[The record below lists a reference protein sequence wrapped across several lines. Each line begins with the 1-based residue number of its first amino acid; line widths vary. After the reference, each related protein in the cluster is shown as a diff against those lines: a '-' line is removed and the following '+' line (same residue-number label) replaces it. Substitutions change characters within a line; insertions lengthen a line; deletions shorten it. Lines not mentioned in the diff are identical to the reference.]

1 MRTHYNKMSL
11 RLLLMTM
18 VIAAVSCLP
27 AWAVAGEGAVK
38 VTYNLSNVTC
48 DSPTAATPGED
59 FTFQLINKGP
69 EEISMTSLRI
79 EIGGMGTKEY
89 TSSPDQWGKF
99 TIFGEAI
106 TADISIYATGYISYE
121 EGAIIYY
128 LDKDNKQGK
137 TESFDRTMA
146 SVEIPQSVTKEG
158 VSYAINTLG
167 YQTFINASNL
177 TSVTIP
183 ASIKYFEGQIFQ
195 GCTNLKE
202 IHLLRTDSIGMFLP
216 PDGSAFTGMDKD
228 KCTIYV
234 PKGSLAAF
242 KGWGGFT
249 EIREEGSP
257 VVKRFTITRSDFFS
271 VAYYGPDLV
280 DEGQRLEARLTPE
293 RGYVLGVG
301 DITVT
306 MNGKKLDPGSKEFFY
321 GTFGEETLT
330 IETVTGDVTITA
342 KARKIGGDPFAF
354 GDFTYRI
361 TGDAAVE
368 VAGVKEDA
376 YTKGRSYVIPSSLE
390 YEGNYYA
397 VSGIGLKAF
406 EGRIM
411 ESITIPSSVETVGTE
426 SFVNAQADEIHIQ
439 RSTPPATVNGSFNI
453 LDKNRCRVYV
463 PKGALSAYHD
473 ATWDWLGFPYI
484 MEEGDKYFDVSF
496 ELKGLTVKTFQPEIV
511 IPGRNLSFTLVAD
524 SGSLLPD
531 SILVWL
537 GEKKVGPEGYTYDA
551 KTGDAIIAV
560 TSDNLTIKAEAIGA
574 LVPGADAEITI
585 GKDSTYTA
593 GSTTDGKFNGI
604 IGSDEKQTE
613 IKSLKI
619 ETEEGKVTGITLKS
633 LVVSP
638 GSNAGVTI
646 SAKSEI
652 EITLDGDNELGNL
665 LNQGITRLLAGVKTS
680 LSVKVENEGTFID
693 ETGLL
698 NAIAGSAALAISR
711 RPEEA
716 LEIEAGS
723 SIVLKVDVSTTEGAN
738 LSYIWEKFNSDE
750 NTWDQVKPEKVPE
763 ARALYALRSDVVSA
777 DEDAQ
782 LEVSEA
788 GQYRCQVSNKVGDVI
803 STLTAYSEVSVA
815 SSSTDPVITY
825 NVTLPSVD
833 GIVLTPAAGSYSV
846 EEGASFS
853 FSFTLEADYDQS
865 TPIVKV
871 GDKTI
876 EPASDGKYEIKNINS
891 DITISIT
898 GIVRNTTVGNAEV
911 DSDALR
917 VWGSNGVLH
926 IRSAH
931 TCIAYIVTF
940 GGQLY
945 KAVTLPVGETL
956 ITIPQG
962 SYIINIGEQSYKIR
976 F

>member
-1 MRTHYNKMSL
+1 M
-11 RLLLMTM
+11 
-18 VIAAVSCLP
+18 
-27 AWAVAGEGAVK
+27 
-38 VTYNLSNVTC
+38 
-48 DSPTAATPGED
+48 
-59 FTFQLINKGP
+59 
-69 EEISMTSLRI
+69 
-79 EIGGMGTKEY
+79 
-89 TSSPDQWGKF
+89 
-99 TIFGEAI
+99 
-106 TADISIYATGYISYE
+106 
-121 EGAIIYY
+121 
-128 LDKDNKQGK
+128 
-137 TESFDRTMA
+137 
-146 SVEIPQSVTKEG
+146 
-158 VSYAINTLG
+158 
-167 YQTFINASNL
+167 
-177 TSVTIP
+177 
-183 ASIKYFEGQIFQ
+183 
-195 GCTNLKE
+195 
-202 IHLLRTDSIGMFLP
+202 
-216 PDGSAFTGMDKD
+216 
-228 KCTIYV
+228 
-234 PKGSLAAF
+234 
-242 KGWGGFT
+242 
-249 EIREEGSP
+249 
-257 VVKRFTITRSDFFS
+257 
-271 VAYYGPDLV
+271 
-280 DEGQRLEARLTPE
+280 
-293 RGYVLGVG
+293 
-301 DITVT
+301 
-306 MNGKKLDPGSKEFFY
+306 
-321 GTFGEETLT
+321 
-330 IETVTGDVTITA
+330 
-342 KARKIGGDPFAF
+342 
-354 GDFTYRI
+354 
-361 TGDAAVE
+361 
-368 VAGVKEDA
+368 
-376 YTKGRSYVIPSSLE
+376 
-390 YEGNYYA
+390 
-397 VSGIGLKAF
+397 
-406 EGRIM
+406 
-411 ESITIPSSVETVGTE
+411 
-426 SFVNAQADEIHIQ
+426 
-439 RSTPPATVNGSFNI
+439 
-453 LDKNRCRVYV
+453 
-463 PKGALSAYHD
+463 
-473 ATWDWLGFPYI
+473 
-484 MEEGDKYFDVSF
+484 
-496 ELKGLTVKTFQPEIV
+496 
-511 IPGRNLSFTLVAD
+511 
-524 SGSLLPD
+524 
-531 SILVWL
+531 
-537 GEKKVGPEGYTYDA
+537 
-551 KTGDAIIAV
+551 
-560 TSDNLTIKAEAIGA
+560 
-574 LVPGADAEITI
+574 
-585 GKDSTYTA
+585 
-593 GSTTDGKFNGI
+593 
-604 IGSDEKQTE
+604 
-613 IKSLKI
+613 
-619 ETEEGKVTGITLKS
+619 
-633 LVVSP
+633 
-638 GSNAGVTI
+638 
-646 SAKSEI
+646 
-652 EITLDGDNELGNL
+652 
-665 LNQGITRLLAGVKTS
+665 
-680 LSVKVENEGTFID
+680 KVENEGTFID